1 MKRALSIIFVL
12 CIILSCIPA
21 AGAAGAAGDPA
32 VSLSKVKAAPGDD
45 ISVDIV
51 LSDNPGISTCTFGVE
66 YDSNVLTLNSVRA
79 AAAVGGS
86 FVFEKRGVWFSE
98 SDTSYSGT
106 FFTLDFTVAKDA
118 ATGVYPVTVVCDDGD
133 ISNSAEEDVSFRIIP
148 GSVTV
153 SSGST
158 YTLTIGG
165 TVTEYAAGET
175 VNISAE
181 TFYTA
186 NHLYYRFTGWSGD
199 TDVLSDAAQAEA
211 SFTMPEK
218 DIVLEKEYLVIGD
231 VNGDGSVNAIDLNL
245 MRRAMVGLYH
255 KTAGM
260 DINKDDNLNSI
271 DLNLFRRMLVGL
283 YAPAK

>member
-1 MKRALSIIFVL
+1 MKRAFSIIFVL
-12 CIILSCIPA
+12 CIILSLIP
-21 AGAAGAAGDPA
+21 AAGAAGDPA

-51 LSDNPGISTCTFGVE
+51 LSDNPGINTCTFGVE

-79 AAAVGGS
+79 AEAVGGS

-106 FFTLDFTVAKDA
+106 FFTLDFTVAKGA
-118 ATGVYPVTVVCDDGD
+118 ATGVYPVTVICGEGD
-133 ISNSAEEDVSFRIIP
+133 ISNSAEEDVAFRIIP

-153 SSGST
+153 SFGSM

-165 TVTEYAAGET
+165 TATEYAAGET

-199 TDVLSDAAQAEA
+199 TDVLSDATQAEI

-218 DIVLEKEYLVIGD
+218 DIVLEKEYLIIGD
-231 VNGDGSVNAIDLNL
+231 FNGDGDVNAIDLNL
-245 MRRAMVGLYH
+245 MRRALIGLYN
-255 KTAGM
+255 KTASM
-260 DINKDDNLNSI
+260 DINKDDNLNAV
-271 DLNLFRRMLVGL
+271 DLNLFRRMLIGL
-283 YAPAK
+283 YAPTK

>member
-21 AGAAGAAGDPA
+21 AGAAGDP
-32 VSLSKVKAAPGDD
+32 VISLSKVKAAPGDD

-51 LSDNPGISTCTFGVE
+51 FSDNPGINTCTFGVE

-79 AAAVGGS
+79 AEDIGGS

-98 SDTSYSGT
+98 SDISYSGT
-106 FFTLDFTVAKDA
+106 FFTLDFTVADGA
-118 ATGVYPVTVVCDDGD
+118 ASGVYPVTVICNEGD
-133 ISNSAEEDVSFRIIP
+133 ISNSAEEDVAFRIIS

-153 SSGST
+153 SSGSS

-165 TVTEYAAGET
+165 TAVEYAAGET

-181 TFYTA
+181 ALYTE
-186 NHLYYRFTGWSGD
+186 NHLYYRFAGWSGD

-218 DIVLEKEYLVIGD
+218 DIVLEKNYIVIGD
-231 VNGDGSVNAIDLNL
+231 ANGDGRINSSDVNL
-245 MRRAMVGLYH
+245 MRRVMVGLYSR
-255 KTAGM
+255 TPNM
-260 DINKDDNLNSI
+260 DINYDDRLNST
-271 DLNLFRRMLVGL
+271 DVNLIRRMLVGL